1 MKAASAR
8 SQKVKGDMKL
18 TDLQEM
24 ERPMGTESKKKPDR
38 LERAPG
44 IAGLIL
50 AALVAF
56 IILTSRSTL
65 KQFGTQSDLL
75 GPWFIPW
82 LSVAGIALGS
92 ALLLLRRHVW
102 QGEDHSID
110 DAGSLRN
117 VDIWAGLSSL
127 LVYAWVMEYLGFYL
141 DTAFLLFEF
150 AFLFR
155 LRIRSTIAVGV
166 GMELFAYLLFVR
178 LLHVLLPLWPI

>member
-1 MKAASAR
+1 MKP
-8 SQKVKGDMKL
+8 

-24 ERPMGTESKKKPDR
+24 ERPMDTESQDKPEKI
-38 LERAPG
+38 ERAPG
-44 IAGLIL
+44 VAGLLL
-50 AALVAF
+50 AALVGF
-56 IILTSRSTL
+56 LILTSHSTL
-65 KQFGTQSDLL
+65 KQFGTQSDSL

-92 ALLLLRRHVW
+92 TILLLRRHLW
-102 QGEDHSID
+102 QGEDHSSD
-110 DAGSLRN
+110 DTGSLRN
-117 VDIWAGLSSL
+117 VDIWVGLGSL
-127 LVYAWVMEYLGFYL
+127 LAYVWVMEYLGFYL